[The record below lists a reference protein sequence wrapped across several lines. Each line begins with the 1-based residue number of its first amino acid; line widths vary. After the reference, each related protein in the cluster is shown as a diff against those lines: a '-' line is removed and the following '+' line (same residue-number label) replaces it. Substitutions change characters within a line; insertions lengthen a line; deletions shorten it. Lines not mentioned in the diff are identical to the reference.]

1 MIYTVHVPRDGFDPV
16 AAAERARF
24 IRDGFSW
31 GAFVF
36 GPFWFIR
43 HGSVIG
49 LAINLTLLGGAFA
62 LQRFAGLNQAVLP
75 GLTLLVAL
83 FIGFE
88 ATSLLRWSTD
98 RRRFS
103 CVDVVSA
110 GNLEEAETHFLRRWA
125 SRPSM
130 APLVRTGLAPA
141 YAPMGLF
148 SDEANG

>member
-1 MIYTVHVPRDGFDPV
+1 MIYTVHVPRDAFDPV

-49 LAINLTLLGGAFA
+49 LAINLALLGGAFA
-62 LQRFAGLNQAVLP
+62 LQRLAGLNPVVLP
-75 GLTLLVAL
+75 GLSLLVAL
-83 FIGFE
+83 FIGIE
-88 ATSLLRWSTD
+88 GSALLRWSTD
-98 RRRFS
+98 RRRFN
-103 CVDVVSA
+103 CVDVISA
-110 GNLEEAETHFLRRWA
+110 MSREEAEHHFLRRWA
-125 SRPSM
+125 SRPAM
-130 APLVRTGLAPA
+130 TPAARTGLASA